1 MKAKYTVPHKRKRQG
16 KTNYKKRL
24 ELLKGRKHRLVLRKT
39 NTQVIAQVVEYVPK
53 GDKVLLTISAQEL
66 KKEGWKHSTKNA
78 SAAYL
83 IGSLAAKK
91 AKELKVTEALL
102 DLGLHTPRR
111 GITLYAAL
119 KGAQD
124 TGLKIPSSQD
134 VYPSEERISGAHV
147 AHLEKHKDITKD
159 FEKLKS
165 KIQG

>member
-39 NTQVIAQVVEYVPK
+39 NTQIIAQVVEYKPD
-53 GDKVLLTISAQEL
+53 GDKVLLTISSKDLE
-66 KKEGWKHSTKNA
+66 KEGWKHSTKNA

-83 IGSLAAKK
+83 IGALAAKK
-91 AKELKVTEALL
+91 ATALKVKDALL

-111 GITLYAAL
+111 GITLFAAL
-119 KGAQD
+119 KGAKE
-124 TGLKIPSSQD
+124 TGLNIPSSED
-134 VYPSEERISGAHV
+134 IYPSEERIKGEHV

-159 FEKLKS
+159 FEKIKS